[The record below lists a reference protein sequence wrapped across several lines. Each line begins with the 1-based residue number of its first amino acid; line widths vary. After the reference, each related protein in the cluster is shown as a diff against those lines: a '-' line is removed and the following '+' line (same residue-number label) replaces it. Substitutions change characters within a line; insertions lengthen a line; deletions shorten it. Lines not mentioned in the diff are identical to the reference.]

1 MELAEAQQM
10 VACQFLLGEEIPW
23 RLLPLEPVVDERIL
37 LNVVSPRCTK
47 VSGETFF
54 SCIVR

>member
-23 RLLPLEPVVDERIL
+23 RLLPLEPVVNERIL

-54 SCIVR
+54 LV